1 MNYLDKDFAKV
12 YDDEKHKDVVVLEW
26 GEVFETKAFIQEA
39 VNAVLEAVKTQK
51 KTKLLALIQAKSFEN
66 SGLEWLVAEWY
77 TNAYA
82 AGLKKIAHLMGAR
95 ALAEIAAERVSTTDK
110 SGMLFYNTSNIE
122 DAHTWLNS

>member
-1 MNYLDKDFAKV
+1 MNYLNKDFAKV
-12 YDDEKHKDVVVLEW
+12 YDDEKYNDTVVLEW
-26 GEVFETKAFIQEA
+26 GEIFQTKAFIQEA

-51 KTKLLALIQAKSFEN
+51 KTKLLALIQAKSYEN

-82 AGLKKIAHLMGAR
+82 AGLKKIAHLMGAK

-110 SGMLFYNTSNIE
+110 SGMLFYNTSSIDE
-122 DAHTWLNS
+122 AYTWLKS